1 MGKGRLEAFSDGVI
15 GVAITLLVLNLR
27 FDDDPS
33 KALTTQLGEHWP
45 SFAAYVVSF
54 FIIGVIWLNH
64 HQLFQLVTAIDMR
77 VMVYNLVMLLFVT
90 AIPFTTATYANY
102 VQAGGT
108 SARTSVILYG
118 LVMEGMAIGFMLILV
133 RLVRAGLLDPKVSPS
148 QVRNLLIR
156 NGLRIVIYLV
166 IIVVGAFNPLIM
178 LMLYVA
184 IIGIYTV
191 PTLRAFSA
199 DTPTSGRQS

>member
-148 QVRNLLIR
+148 QVRSLLIR

>member
-33 KALTTQLGEHWP
+33 TALTTQLGEHWP

-148 QVRNLLIR
+148 QVRSLLIR
-156 NGLRIVIYLV
+156 NGLRIVVYLV

-178 LMLYVA
+178 LILYVA